1 MRVLLINPPV
11 LGGRYHSAQTAIP
24 PLGLGYLAAAIRASG
39 MECSVLDGK
48 LDNPPIEVILAEVA
62 ARRPDVVGISAMTP
76 DIVAAGK
83 IAEAV
88 KKSNS
93 SIRVALGGA
102 HAIARPR
109 ETLEEFPWVDYLV
122 TGEGER
128 TFTELLRS
136 LSDGSD
142 QDSILGLGFRKNGE
156 IVINPPR
163 EYIRNLD
170 ETPFPAWDLFP
181 GRGNVFFLLASRG
194 CPYTCAFCMRAL
206 GREVRLRS
214 PESIVEE
221 MELLVNRYKAKEI
234 VFADETFSLKKDR
247 VMRLCDLI
255 VAKGLDKRVRWVAQT
270 RVDRSDQEM
279 FARMKAAGCY
289 RLEFGVESGNQEIL
303 RGVDKRISL
312 PQVLEAVGMAKKVG
326 LVVATTFILG
336 HPFETEKTIQDTID
350 FAVRLRPD
358 FVSFGVMS
366 PYPGTKIWDMAQV
379 GDGNYRLVSNDWAD
393 FTRFGGGSLELTNI
407 SAQRLEYLSLKAY
420 MMFYLRTMK
429 LFRLAQYV
437 LPRLAQSKAA
447 LKKLLSHQTA
457 AGKTTV

>member
-170 ETPFPAWDLFP
+170 ETPFPGWDLFP
-181 GRGNVFFLLASRG
+181 GGGSVFFLLASWG
-194 CPYTCAFCMRAL
+194 CR
-206 GREVRLRS
+206 
-214 PESIVEE
+214 
-221 MELLVNRYKAKEI
+221 
-234 VFADETFSLKKDR
+234 
-247 VMRLCDLI
+247 
-255 VAKGLDKRVRWVAQT
+255 
-270 RVDRSDQEM
+270 
-279 FARMKAAGCY
+279 
-289 RLEFGVESGNQEIL
+289 
-303 RGVDKRISL
+303 
-312 PQVLEAVGMAKKVG
+312 
-326 LVVATTFILG
+326 
-336 HPFETEKTIQDTID
+336 
-350 FAVRLRPD
+350 
-358 FVSFGVMS
+358 
-366 PYPGTKIWDMAQV
+366 
-379 GDGNYRLVSNDWAD
+379 
-393 FTRFGGGSLELTNI
+393 
-407 SAQRLEYLSLKAY
+407 
-420 MMFYLRTMK
+420 
-429 LFRLAQYV
+429 
-437 LPRLAQSKAA
+437 
-447 LKKLLSHQTA
+447 
-457 AGKTTV
+457 